1 MRWLLIGLGVV
12 AGVIALLAGI
22 GYSMPNVHVAQV
34 AADYR
39 VGVDSVYSV
48 LSDVESWP
56 EWHPSV
62 RDLSPIGDEPEQQ
75 SYRISGPDGSMTITV
90 TGREPPRRF
99 TTLAD
104 GGMFIGR
111 WTYAVEPVGSGSR
124 VTLTEE
130 ARIDNLVIR
139 GLTMFRRQTATMERL
154 LIALG
159 TRLGQPG
166 VEPRRLN

>member
-12 AGVIALLAGI
+12 AGVIAVLAGI

-39 VGVDSVYSV
+39 ANVDSVYAV
-48 LSDVESWP
+48 LSDIESWP

-62 RDLSPIGDEPEQQ
+62 RELSPIGDEPEQP

-104 GGMFIGR
+104 AGMFIGR
-111 WTYAVEPVGSGSR
+111 WTYAVEPAGSGAR

-139 GLTMFRRQTATMERL
+139 GLTTFRSQTATMERL
-154 LIALG
+154 LRALG
-159 TRLGQPG
+159 ARLGQPG

>member
-1 MRWLLIGLGVV
+1 MRWLYIGLGVV
-12 AGVIALLAGI
+12 AGVIAVLAGI
-22 GYSMPNVHVAQV
+22 GYAMPNVHVAQIQ
-34 AADYR
+34 AEYR
-39 VGVDSVYSV
+39 ASPDSVYVV
-48 LSDVESWP
+48 LSDIESWP
-56 EWHPSV
+56 DWHPSV
-62 RDLSPIGDEPEQQ
+62 ETLTPIGDEPEQP

-111 WTYAVEPVGSGSR
+111 WTYAVDPVGSGSR

-130 ARIDNLVIR
+130 ARIDNLVVR
-139 GLTMFRRQTATMERL
+139 GLTVFRSPTATMERL
-154 LIALG
+154 LRGLG
-159 TRLGQPG
+159 ARLGQPT